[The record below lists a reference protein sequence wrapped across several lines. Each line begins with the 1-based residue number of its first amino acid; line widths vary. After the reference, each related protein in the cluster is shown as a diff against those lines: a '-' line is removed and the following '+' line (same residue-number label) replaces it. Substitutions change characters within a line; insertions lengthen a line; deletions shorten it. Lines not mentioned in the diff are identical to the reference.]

1 MADIRISKLLRQFNI
16 GLDDLVEFLHKQ
28 GVEIDANPNAKVSDE
43 LLPAIST
50 QFGKDLELKQAA
62 DKVEVKI
69 TEILEKSGRKQARE
83 QEEEE
88 EPEQETIIKSNTFIN
103 SKKETPQ
110 PVEKPV
116 PVQPEEPEEP
126 EVPEEPEE
134 PELPE
139 EPETPEPVETA
150 PEAPRTEEPQA
161 PAVEEP
167 GKPEVPDETSQTPVE
182 AEAPQP
188 DESQPET
195 APEETEVPVAEP
207 APQPAGAPKKTDGPA
222 LKVVGKIDLSQ
233 FDRKPKKRE
242 RISKGTQKVDVA
254 KAGANIEKNPK
265 KDGGRS
271 QQNQQAASGKGR
283 KRDRDRFKPALTEAQ
298 QEELQKEIQK
308 QVKET
313 YAKMNEG
320 KKNNFGAKYRKEKR
334 EAAAQR
340 TQEEMAEAMA
350 EQKVLKV
357 TEFVTVNDLATLM
370 NNTPVVKVIGACM
383 SLGLMVSINQRLDAE
398 TLVLV
403 AEEFGYK
410 VEFVTAEIS
419 EEINSNEEADRPE
432 DLQPRPPI
440 ITVMGHVDHG
450 KTSLLDYI
458 RKAHVAAGESGGIT
472 QHIGAYQ
479 VERQGRAITF
489 LDTPGHEAFTAMRAR
504 GANLT
509 DIAVIVIAA
518 DDGIMPQTKEAIQ
531 HAQAAKVSMIV
542 AINKCDLRTANPD
555 RVKRQLQQMGLA
567 PEDWGGDLIC
577 CNVSA
582 QTGEGI
588 DQLLE
593 MILLQAEML
602 ELKANPRCKATG
614 YVIESCL
621 EAGRGPTA
629 TVLVKNGTLQLNDA
643 VVSGSCWGRIKA
655 MINDQGHKVRTA
667 PPSAAVKLLGLTS
680 VPMPGSE
687 FVVYKNDREA
697 RQVAES
703 RAEAARLEAL
713 SDKEPAHSGPLTLAD
728 LLQAQAGSD
737 KRKLSVILKTD
748 VQGSLEALQGAME
761 AIKSEKVDLEIV
773 GTGVGNVSVND
784 VLLATA
790 SQAVILGF
798 HVAKDNGAGAEA
810 KRRGVEIRLYSIIYE
825 MLDDV
830 KNLMTGLLD
839 PIIKEHV
846 NGHASIRQIFDMGKR
861 GKVAGCMCMKGKV
874 TLKGRVRVKRKDE
887 ILYEGKIQSLRR
899 FQNEASEVR
908 EGQECGIVLDHF
920 TNFVEGDVIESY
932 EVEKV
937 AQSL

>member
-1 MADIRISKLLRQFNI
+1 MRVCDLAKELITTSK
-16 GLDDLVEFLHKQ
+16 
-28 GVEIDANPNAKVSDE
+28 E
-43 LLPAIST
+43 LLGLLHDRGCSVRSP
-50 QFGKDLELKQAA
+50 QA
-62 DKVEVKI
+62 
-69 TEILEKSGRKQARE
+69 TL
-83 QEEEE
+83 
-88 EPEQETIIKSNTFIN
+88 T
-103 SKKETPQ
+103 
-110 PVEKPV
+110 
-116 PVQPEEPEEP
+116 
-126 EVPEEPEE
+126 
-134 PELPE
+134 PELE
-139 EPETPEPVETA
+139 QYLRKEIQRLYYGGAAE
-150 PEAPRTEEPQA
+150 EAPAAEEAA
-161 PAVEEP
+161 PAA
-167 GKPEVPDETSQTPVE
+167 E
-182 AEAPQP
+182 AEA
-188 DESQPET
+188 
-195 APEETEVPVAEP
+195 APAEP
-207 APQPAGAPKKTDGPA
+207 APAEPAAEAAPAPAEAPAAAPAAPAEPEPEERVVAIKGHVEVKEFAELLGVKPNILISALMKLSIFASIGMKIDFKTAERVAQKFGVRLEHEKKGAPPPPPP
-222 LKVVGKIDLSQ
+222 
-233 FDRKPKKRE
+233 KPE
-242 RISKGTQKVDVA
+242 
-254 KAGANIEKNPK
+254 PK
-265 KDGGRS
+265 
-271 QQNQQAASGKGR
+271 
-283 KRDRDRFKPALTEAQ
+283 P
-298 QEELQKEIQK
+298 
-308 QVKET
+308 
-313 YAKMNEG
+313 
-320 KKNNFGAKYRKEKR
+320 
-334 EAAAQR
+334 
-340 TQEEMAEAMA
+340 
-350 EQKVLKV
+350 
-357 TEFVTVNDLATLM
+357 
-370 NNTPVVKVIGACM
+370 
-383 SLGLMVSINQRLDAE
+383 
-398 TLVLV
+398 
-403 AEEFGYK
+403 
-410 VEFVTAEIS
+410 
-419 EEINSNEEADRPE
+419 EEAVASDP
-432 DLQPRPPI
+432 DAMLPRPPVV
-440 ITVMGHVDHG
+440 TFMGHVDHG

-531 HAQAAKVSMIV
+531 HAQAAKVAMIV

-582 QTGEGI
+582 QTGDGI

-713 SDKEPAHSGPLTLAD
+713 SDKEAPRSGPLTLAD

-887 ILYEGKIQSLRR
+887 VLYEGKIQSLRR

>member
-1 MADIRISKLLRQFNI
+1 MRVCDLSKELMTTS
-16 GLDDLVEFLHKQ
+16 K
-28 GVEIDANPNAKVSDE
+28 E
-43 LLPAIST
+43 LLGLLHDRGCSVRSP
-50 QFGKDLELKQAA
+50 QA
-62 DKVEVKI
+62 V
-69 TEILEKSGRKQARE
+69 L
-83 QEEEE
+83 
-88 EPEQETIIKSNTFIN
+88 P
-103 SKKETPQ
+103 
-110 PVEKPV
+110 
-116 PVQPEEPEEP
+116 
-126 EVPEEPEE
+126 
-134 PELPE
+134 PELE
-139 EPETPEPVETA
+139 EYLRKEIRRIYYGEEAAAEQPAAEDKPAGDGASA
-150 PEAPRTEEPQA
+150 PEAAAEE
-161 PAVEEP
+161 
-167 GKPEVPDETSQTPVE
+167 TP
-182 AEAPQP
+182 AEAPAP
-188 DESQPET
+188 VPE
-195 APEETEVPVAEP
+195 APAEPACPAEP
-207 APQPAGAPKKTDGPA
+207 APEERTIAIKGHVEVREFAELLGVKPNILISALMKLSIFASIGMKIDFKTAERVAQKFGVRLEHEKKGAPPPPPP
-222 LKVVGKIDLSQ
+222 
-233 FDRKPKKRE
+233 KPE
-242 RISKGTQKVDVA
+242 P
-254 KAGANIEKNPK
+254 E
-265 KDGGRS
+265 
-271 QQNQQAASGKGR
+271 
-283 KRDRDRFKPALTEAQ
+283 
-298 QEELQKEIQK
+298 
-308 QVKET
+308 
-313 YAKMNEG
+313 
-320 KKNNFGAKYRKEKR
+320 
-334 EAAAQR
+334 EAAA
-340 TQEEMAEAMA
+340 
-350 EQKVLKV
+350 V
-357 TEFVTVNDLATLM
+357 D
-370 NNTPVVKVIGACM
+370 P
-383 SLGLMVSINQRLDAE
+383 DAQ
-398 TLVLV
+398 L
-403 AEEFGYK
+403 
-410 VEFVTAEIS
+410 
-419 EEINSNEEADRPE
+419 
-432 DLQPRPPI
+432 PRPPVV
-440 ITVMGHVDHG
+440 TFMGHVDHG

-531 HAQAAKVSMIV
+531 HAQAAKVAMIV

-655 MINDQGHKVRTA
+655 MINDQGHKVRSA

-728 LLQAQAGSD
+728 ILQAQAGSD

-920 TNFVEGDVIESY
+920 TNFVEGDTIESY